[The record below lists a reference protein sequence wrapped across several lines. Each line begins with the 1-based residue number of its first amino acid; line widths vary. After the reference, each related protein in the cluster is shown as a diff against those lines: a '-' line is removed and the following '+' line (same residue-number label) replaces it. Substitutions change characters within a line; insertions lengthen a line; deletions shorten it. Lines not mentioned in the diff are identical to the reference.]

1 MIRLIFTILA
11 SMALTLPNLQAQEA
25 SKRQMPYMLI
35 DSIDHSKMQCRY
47 RYAFQEGKR
56 RHSGISVLQIGSRIN
71 KFSDEFRYYIDSVGL
86 VLGNKLYSREV
97 LEAIDAKEPRGLF
110 AYQRWML
117 FDNHPEGKVTII
129 ESIAGTEHYLSEE
142 ERAMPRWTFVPDST
156 RSIMGKDCQLATT
169 KLHGRQW
176 SVWFAPSMP
185 MPYGPWLLR
194 GLPGIV
200 VEAYDSERE
209 HEFLLVE
216 VLKRPSVIGI
226 KRSQF
231 FKGSRQ
237 EVMKHFKR
245 YYDNR
250 AAYIQR
256 IQQEAGVNSTLPKTP
271 PATYNPIRKM
281 TGK

>member
-71 KFSDEFRYYIDSVGL
+71 KFSDEFRYYGDSVGL
-86 VLGNKLYSREV
+86 ALGNKLYSREV
-97 LEAIDAKEPRGLF
+97 LDAIHAKEPRGLF
-110 AYQRWML
+110 AYQRWIL
-117 FDNHPEGKVTII
+117 FDNHPEGKVTIT

-142 ERAMPRWTFVPDST
+142 ERTMPRWTFVPDSM
-156 RSIMGKDCQLATT
+156 RNIMGKDCQLATT
-169 KLHGRQW
+169 ELHGRRW

-194 GLPGIV
+194 GLPGLV

-216 VLKRPSVIGI
+216 VRKSRSPIGFRRRSHINISRQKVMRHI
-226 KRSQF
+226 KSFRDNSTAF
-231 FKGSRQ
+231 FKRWHQ
-237 EVMKHFKR
+237 
-245 YYDNR
+245 
-250 AAYIQR
+250 QR
-256 IQQEAGVNSTLPKTP
+256 GFNTPLPQAP
-271 PATYNPIRKM
+271 PKPYNPIRKM

>member
-1 MIRLIFTILA
+1 MIRLILTILA

-25 SKRQMPYMLI
+25 SKGRLYLLI

-56 RHSGISVLQIGSRIN
+56 RHSGISVLQIGSRLS
-71 KFSDEFRYYIDSVGL
+71 KFMDEDTYHSDSIGL
-86 VLGNKLYSREV
+86 ALGNKLYPREK
-97 LEAIDAKEPRGLF
+97 LHTIIYNIPKGLF
-110 AYQRWML
+110 AYQRWVL
-117 FDNHPEGKVTII
+117 FDNHPEGKVTIT
-129 ESIAGTEHYLSEE
+129 ESIAGMEHYLSEE
-142 ERAMPRWTFVPDST
+142 ERTIPRWTFVPDST

-169 KLHGRQW
+169 ELHGRRW

-185 MPYGPWLLR
+185 MPHGPWLLR
-194 GLPGIV
+194 GLPGLV

-216 VLKRPSVIGI
+216 VLKRPSAIGLR
-226 KRSQF
+226 RSQY

-237 EVMKHFKR
+237 EIMKHVKR